1 MYHLLSDHVGK
12 GRQRYFIFQK
22 DTGMA
27 AKVTRTMTLPLKIQ

>member
-1 MYHLLSDHVGK
+1 MYHLLLDLADK

-27 AKVTRTMTLPLKIQ
+27 AKVTRTMTLPVKIQ